1 MARAASRRQVKPVA
15 TPATNLISKYG
26 RVSKTQPIP
35 VDDASKKVFFIG
47 LPSSLPVVKAEVKT
61 EIKLESSPERALP
74 PQPAAT
80 PSKKRKARSV
90 DEDISPR
97 DARSGTPVRESMKR
111 QRVFKDTKDE
121 PVPIKLEVVPT
132 TATNN
137 ITATAPA
144 RKSTTSPVADS
155 RRKTR
160 KSDIISQAKTEV
172 RKANQK
178 VKRTKK
184 HNGTK
189 SEIKEEVVKK
199 QLPAELLELLDLQR
213 AILKTVSL
221 QLVHQNN
228 DAPLDISSIT
238 PHVARTWGKRRVT
251 VDDIRRCIA
260 IQDTKTEGQEDGS
273 LGSPFIVTD
282 YGRGKLCLE
291 MDLTKNTG
299 RIDENELCQQFE
311 KNLHT
316 MCSQRAMDKMS
327 DLDICFENLSFN
339 DLPKSDITIRH
350 TTMSANPLFAKGQR
364 ALSGIKSDILLKKE
378 KEAQVQASKFP
389 ALNPNGTKMS
399 LLDRLRAKEE
409 ANANI
414 QLPTGPEIARKRAL
428 QRVGDISAIIS
439 MLVSSSNSAGQMV
452 MSFTMSVLQQ
462 KLKDSLRVP
471 MPMEEGVDAVRLIA
485 KEVAPEWL
493 RVATVGG
500 KEHVVI
506 QTRRKPYE
514 AELAARVNRLLA

>member
-1 MARAASRRQVKPVA
+1 MARAASRRQVKPAAA
-15 TPATNLISKYG
+15 TTVTNLISKYG
-26 RVSKTQPIP
+26 RVSKTQPAP

-47 LPSSLPVVKAEVKT
+47 LPSSLPIAKTEVKT
-61 EIKLESSPERALP
+61 EIKLESSLERALP

-80 PSKKRKARSV
+80 PSKKRKARSI
-90 DEDISPR
+90 DEDVSPR
-97 DARSGTPVRESMKR
+97 DARSDAPGCESLKR
-111 QRVFKDTKDE
+111 QRVLKNSKDE
-121 PVPIKLEVVPT
+121 PVPIKLEAAPT
-132 TATNN
+132 TAT
-137 ITATAPA
+137 TAASTRRSTA
-144 RKSTTSPVADS
+144 SPVADS

-160 KSDIISQAKTEV
+160 ESDVISQAKTEV

-178 VKRTKK
+178 IKRTKK
-184 HNGTK
+184 HNATK
-189 SEIKEEVVKK
+189 SEVKEEAVKK
-199 QLPAELLELLDLQR
+199 QLPTELLELLDLQR

-228 DAPLDISSIT
+228 NAPLDISSIT

-260 IQDTKTEGQEDGS
+260 IQDTKTRGQEDGS

-311 KNLHT
+311 KNLHI
-316 MCSQRAMDKMS
+316 MCSQRAMDEMS

-339 DLPKSDITIRH
+339 DLPKSDITVRH
-350 TTMSANPLFAKGQR
+350 TTMSENPMFAKGQR
-364 ALSGIKSDILLKKE
+364 ALTGIKNDILKKQE
-378 KEAQVQASKFP
+378 RETQIQAAKFP

-428 QRVGDISAIIS
+428 QRVGDISAVLS
-439 MLVSSSNSAGQMV
+439 MLVSSSNAAGQMV
-452 MSFTMSVLQQ
+452 VSFTMTVLQQ

-471 MPMEEGVDAVRLIA
+471 MPVEEGVDAVRLIA

>member
-15 TPATNLISKYG
+15 TTPATNLISKYG
-26 RVSKTQPIP
+26 RVSKTYPAP

-47 LPSSLPVVKAEVKT
+47 LPSSLPVAKTEVKP

-74 PQPAAT
+74 PQPTAT
-80 PSKKRKARSV
+80 PSKKRKARSN
-90 DEDISPR
+90 DEDVSLR
-97 DARSGTPVRESMKR
+97 DARSDVPGCESLKR
-111 QRVFKDTKDE
+111 QRVFKSGKDE

-132 TATNN
+132 TATTT
-137 ITATAPA
+137 TAAST

-160 KSDIISQAKTEV
+160 KSDVISQAKTEV

-184 HNGTK
+184 HNATK

-228 DAPLDISSIT
+228 NAPLDISSIA

-260 IQDTKTEGQEDGS
+260 IQDTKTPGQEDGS
-273 LGSPFIVTD
+273 LCSPFIVTD

-291 MDLTKNTG
+291 MDLTKNIG

-311 KNLHT
+311 KNLHI
-316 MCSQRAMDKMS
+316 MCSQRAMDEMS

-339 DLPKSDITIRH
+339 DLPKSDITVRH
-350 TTMSANPLFAKGQR
+350 TTMSENPLFAKGQR
-364 ALSGIKSDILLKKE
+364 ALTGIKNDILKKQE
-378 KEAQVQASKFP
+378 RETQTQASKFP
-389 ALNPNGTKMS
+389 ALNPNGTKMT

-414 QLPTGPEIARKRAL
+414 QLPAGPEMARKRAL
-428 QRVGDISAIIS
+428 QRVGDISAVLS
-439 MLVSSSNSAGQMV
+439 MLVSSSNAAGQMV
-452 MSFTMSVLQQ
+452 VSFTMPVLQQ

-471 MPMEEGVDAVRLIA
+471 MSMEEGVDAVRLIA

-493 RVATVGG
+493 KVATVGG

-514 AELAARVNRLLA
+514 AELVARVNRLLA